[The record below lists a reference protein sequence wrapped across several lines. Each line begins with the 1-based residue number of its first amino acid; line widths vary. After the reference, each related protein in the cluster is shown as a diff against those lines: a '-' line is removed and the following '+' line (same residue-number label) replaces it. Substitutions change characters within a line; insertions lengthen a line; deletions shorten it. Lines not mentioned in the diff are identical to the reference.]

1 MNLLDDYW
9 RLYSLTLR
17 TIREEKPDTSTKL
30 AAILNRFQQ
39 PTSVGDAFFPD
50 GADDILG
57 EALQDAG
64 WYLSWQADYLW
75 TATHLRTSARIR
87 FVEGDV
93 YNETPAEGGKR

>member
-1 MNLLDDYW
+1 MNLLDGYW
-9 RLYSLTLR
+9 ALYLLTLR
-17 TIREEKPDTSTKL
+17 TIRDEKPDTFPKL

-39 PTSVGDAFFPD
+39 PSVGDAFFPD

-75 TATHLRTSARIR
+75 TASHPQTRARIR

-93 YNETPAEGGKR
+93 YDETPYERDKR